1 MARHPIS
8 LKNFNFFSF
17 CAKGSFDEKLVKV
30 FPQLFSIPLKLY
42 VSRLNNISSLRCSYG
57 KGVIEV
63 RRTDSEDLWAGELKV
78 GSRAKG
84 LNIPSPIPLDFKTFL
99 PSDLDIMFA
108 KRPCKI
114 IGNKEVP
121 LFDVEYDQSDPRYVK
136 LRMTEGIENQN
147 ISASVYVN
155 NASQLFPSSM
165 PPVYQ

>member
-1 MARHPIS
+1 MFLWQSRNRSKANRFGKTCGQVNSKSGVVPKAWTFLH
-8 LKNFNFFSF
+8 
-17 CAKGSFDEKLVKV
+17 
-30 FPQLFSIPLKLY
+30 LFHLT
-42 VSRLNNISSLRCSYG
+42 SRQ
-57 KGVIEV
+57 
-63 RRTDSEDLWAGELKV
+63 
-78 GSRAKG
+78 
-84 LNIPSPIPLDFKTFL
+84 FL

-165 PPVYQ
+165 PPVYQWSLLKNFGYGWRNIISRENARPRAWNFVSAFER